1 MIICGYFSGGNS
13 SISRFHEENFT
24 ICKAKVHFL
33 EFTITTREIFTVAFL
48 GKIKN
53 FVNFAKGMCEM
64 SKCRMVL
71 IRNTF
76 LKIHDQPVTVS

>member
-1 MIICGYFSGGNS
+1 M
-13 SISRFHEENFT
+13 
-24 ICKAKVHFL
+24 
-33 EFTITTREIFTVAFL
+33 EIFTVAFL

-53 FVNFAKGMCEM
+53 FVNFAKDMCEI

-76 LKIHDQPVTVS
+76 LVVHDQPVTVS